1 MTDAELHN
9 LPRYDPTQSYD
20 WNYRRAPDPVE
31 IDVPPLP
38 GEWSFCGRKVD
49 SPLGIPAGPLLN
61 GRWVLYYASLGFDVL
76 TYKTVRSRERACYPL
91 PNLQPVE
98 CGPLRGGESDLPAIE
113 QMRGSWAVSFG
124 MPSKTPDVWR
134 DDVQQTRDQ
143 LPSGKLLS
151 VSVVGTVQ
159 EGWTIDQLAD
169 DYARCARWAVEAGA
183 DAVETNFSCPNVATC
198 DGQLYTQPQDAA
210 LVAQRVREAIGRVPL
225 IVTKTYGTG
234 KVLFMGTDSAWKWR
248 EGVEDRYHY
257 RFWGQVARWMAYQ
270 RQMAEGQS
278 MRLFYSPDRPR
289 VDDVVSLNANVL
301 DVLGGPLNEGTV
313 VVQAISPS
321 GKTETV
327 RLQPGEKDAWGLFI
341 GSFTA
346 SEPGNYRLVA
356 TCAETGASVQADLSV
371 QGLNRE
377 RQGRL
382 ARFDVLEEITSITNG
397 RLVPMSNVQSLLDDL
412 AALPEAEPTMHRT
425 RIWSHPAWCAA
436 LIVLMG
442 VFWTGRKM
450 TGAV

>member
-76 TYKTVRSRERACYPL
+76 TYKTVRSSKRACYPL

-169 DYARCARWAVEAGA
+169 DYAQCARWAVEAGA
-183 DAVETNFSCPNVATC
+183 DAIETNFSCPNVASC

-210 LVAQRVREAIGRVPL
+210 LVAQRVREAIGRVPFVAKL
-225 IVTKTYGTG
+225 GHVEQPQAAAALLEAIGPHVDALAMTNSVATT
-234 KVLFMGTDSAWKWR
+234 VVD
-248 EGVEDRYHY
+248 EGGR
-257 RFWGQVARWMAYQ
+257 
-270 RQMAEGQS
+270 
-278 MRLFYSPDRPR
+278 RLFDGQQRGICGAATLQASLRQTRLFADLIAERKLNLELIG
-289 VDDVVSLNANVL
+289 VGGAATAADVKAYLSA
-301 DVLGGPLNEGTV
+301 G
-313 VVQAISPS
+313 A
-321 GKTETV
+321 
-327 RLQPGEKDAWGLFI
+327 
-341 GSFTA
+341 
-346 SEPGNYRLVA
+346 
-356 TCAETGASVQADLSV
+356 ASVHLATAAMIDPAV
-371 QGLNRE
+371 GL
-377 RQGRL
+377 
-382 ARFDVLEEITSITNG
+382 EIRRAMNT
-397 RLVPMSNVQSLLDDL
+397 
-412 AALPEAEPTMHRT
+412 AA
-425 RIWSHPAWCAA
+425 AA
-436 LIVLMG
+436 AP
-442 VFWTGRKM
+442 RR
-450 TGAV
+450 